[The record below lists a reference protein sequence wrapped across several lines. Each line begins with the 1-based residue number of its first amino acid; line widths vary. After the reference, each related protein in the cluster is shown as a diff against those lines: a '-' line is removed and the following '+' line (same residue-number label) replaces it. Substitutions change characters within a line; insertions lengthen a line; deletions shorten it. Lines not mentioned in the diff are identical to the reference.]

1 MHWFAIFILILI
13 CLLIGFFLGLLFA
26 PSVKKELK
34 KLYAA
39 LVAFILGEFKKI
51 HDKLDAIF
59 AAVKK

>member
-26 PSVKKELK
+26 PSVKKELT
-34 KLYAA
+34 KLYVA